1 MSTPCSPAPAL
12 QHVGTMLSPF
22 GVSQVMP
29 AVGSFTPPK
38 LACAVALGGEA
49 SNFPLSLASGGTEQ
63 ALKTWRG
70 STAGSHL
77 LLSQDM

>member
-1 MSTPCSPAPAL
+1 
-12 QHVGTMLSPF
+12 MLGLFS
-22 GVSQVMP
+22 VSQDMP
-29 AVGSFTPPK
+29 VVDSFTLPK

-49 SNFPLSLASGGTEQ
+49 SSFPLSPASGGTEQ

-77 LLSQDM
+77 LLSQDV